1 MNNTTKIK
9 KQRSKKYTPQKNG
22 EKMTW
27 IDTLQK
33 KGSRSMSKHAI
44 GLIRYVLTSEPQT
57 GKEILEAMFEKSKEY
72 VDSKN
77 SPKGYVTSHN
87 RNRVPTRNELK
98 YWLARQSDVESARF
112 DKWTNKVV
120 PITTSKP
127 NTVIKYWRAM

>member
-1 MNNTTKIK
+1 
-9 KQRSKKYTPQKNG
+9 
-22 EKMTW
+22 MTW
-27 IDTLQK
+27 FDTLQK

-72 VDSKN
+72 DSTT
-77 SPKGYVTSHN
+77 TSHN

-120 PITTSKP
+120 PIKTSSP
-127 NTVIKYWRAM
+127 NTVMKYWRVM